1 MKPVSYVRAEDV
13 DAAVALVG
21 GDSSAAF
28 IGGGTELLNW
38 LKDGLCEPDLLVD
51 VGRLPLDAIDVSDGR
66 LQLGSVAKMSD
77 VAADERVRAEFPL
90 LAQALEAGASPQL
103 RNMAT
108 IGGNLLQKTRCAYFR
123 EASFPCNKRAPG
135 SGCSARDGDHS
146 MHAILGA
153 GEACIAVH
161 PSDLAVALLAL
172 DASVL
177 VAGAD
182 GRRTVAI
189 DDFYPLA
196 GDDPQCETVLR
207 HGELI
212 VGVELPA
219 GPRSRTSRYL
229 KVRERASFGF
239 ALVSV
244 AVAVELAD
252 GVVRSARI
260 ALGGVAHRPWRA
272 GAAEDALLDRPLG
285 PESIAAASAAA
296 VEGADPL
303 PGTRYKVAIAQG
315 AVGRVLEEIGAGK

>member
-1 MKPVSYVRAEDV
+1 MRPVSYIRAENV
-13 DAAVALVG
+13 DAAIALVA
-21 GDSSAAF
+21 GDLSAAF

-38 LKDGLCEPDLLVD
+38 LKDGLREPELLVD
-51 VGRLPLDAIDVSDGR
+51 VGRLDLDTINASDDC
-66 LQLGSVAKMSD
+66 LHLGSVAKMSD
-77 VAADERVRAEFPL
+77 VAADERVRTEFPL

-123 EASFPCNKRAPG
+123 NTSFPCNKRVPG

-146 MHAILGA
+146 MHAIFGTN
-153 GEACIAVH
+153 EACVAVH

-172 DASVL
+172 DASV
-177 VAGAD
+177 VIAGPG
-182 GRRTVAI
+182 GRRTIAV
-189 DDFYPLA
+189 DDFYLPA
-196 GDDPQCETVLR
+196 GDDPRHETVLR
-207 HGELI
+207 HEELI

-244 AVAVELAD
+244 AAAVELAD

-272 GAAEDALLDRPLG
+272 RAAENALLGRPLA
-285 PESIAAASAAA
+285 PDSFAAASAAA
-296 VEGADPL
+296 VAGAAPL
-303 PGTRYKVAIAQG
+303 PGTRYKVTLAQR
-315 AVGRVLEEIGAGK
+315 AVGRVLEELGEGR